1 MQLSVDIRPY
11 RHEDEAAVA
20 DLWRYVFPSE
30 SPHNEPRLAISR
42 KTRHD
47 DGLFLVATLDA
58 EVVGT
63 IMGGYDGHRGWI
75 YSLAVDPKHRR
86 RGIGS
91 ALVARV
97 EELLRDRGSVKINV
111 QLRGDNAAVAGFYE
125 GLGYAV
131 EDRVS
136 MGKRVFAG

>member
-1 MQLSVDIRPY
+1 LDIRPY
-11 RHEDEAAVA
+11 RDDDEAAVV
-20 DLWRYVFPSE
+20 DLWNQVLPSH
-30 SPHNEPRLAISR
+30 SPHNEPRLSISR

-63 IMGGYDGHRGWI
+63 VIGGYDGHRGWL
-75 YSLAVDPKHRR
+75 YSLAVAPQHRR

-91 ALVARV
+91 ALVGRI
-97 EELLRDRGSVKINV
+97 EEILQERGSVKINL

-125 GLGYAV
+125 RLGYTI

-136 MGKRVFAG
+136 MGKRVFTG